1 MIMKQQSINMTSE
14 KSPKIK
20 AVFFDIDGTLF
31 SFKTKSIPESTR
43 NAIRSLREKGI
54 KVIVATG
61 RSINDLN
68 HIKDVEFDGFLTF
81 NGGYCMTVEGQVM
94 FKKLINSD
102 DIRKLIAYSEKSEV
116 SFSLMYEDSVRIS
129 DESPRVLELYN
140 NVAIPVPPLVDKKN
154 LDVDNVLQVNVFID
168 ADTEESFMR
177 EIMPNS
183 LSSRWTQLFAD
194 VNPGGVSK
202 QGGVEYFCKYFDIDL
217 SETMAFG
224 DGGND
229 ISMLK
234 FVEIGVAMGNAGDN
248 VKEIADF
255 ITEDVDNH
263 GIEKA
268 LIHFGILDETSA
280 VCPKTEKSNCH

>member
-1 MIMKQQSINMTSE
+1 MTSLE
-14 KSPKIK
+14 NPKIK
-20 AVFFDIDGTLF
+20 AVFFDIDGTIF
-31 SFKTKSIPESTR
+31 SLKTRSIPESTR
-43 NAIRSLREKGI
+43 RAIKNLREKGI

-68 HIKDVEFDGFLTF
+68 HIKNIEFDGFLTF
-81 NGGYCMTVEGQVM
+81 NGGYCVTIDGQVM
-94 FKKLINSD
+94 FRKIINPADIKKLIDYAEESD
-102 DIRKLIAYSEKSEV
+102 V

-129 DESPRVLELYN
+129 HESPKVLELYN
-140 NVAIPVPPLVDKKN
+140 HVDIPVPPVVDKEN
-154 LDVDNVLQVNVFID
+154 LDLENVLQVNVFID
-168 ADTEESFMR
+168 PDTEESFMQ

-183 LSSRWTQLFAD
+183 LSSRWTPLFAD

-202 QGGVEYFCKYFDIDL
+202 QGGVEYFCKYFNIDL

-234 FVEIGVAMGNAGDN
+234 AVKIGVAMGNAGDN

-268 LIHFGILDETSA
+268 LIHFGLLDKASEGMA
-280 VCPKTEKSNCH
+280 V